1 MWPLV
6 SPGLQPGSFAVV
18 SKVKKIKKPYL
29 PIILYKK
36 KKKTPNPKLTL
47 VNPTGPWSHGW
58 SNHSDWPGQVIRML
72 LGQCGKVSPHDL

>member
-6 SPGLQPGSFAVV
+6 SPGLQPVSFAVV
-18 SKVKKIKKPYL
+18 SKVKKKKKTLIFQLFYIKK
-29 PIILYKK
+29 KQ
-36 KKKTPNPKLTL
+36 TPNPKLTL
-47 VNPTGPWSHGW
+47 VNPTGPWIHGW